1 MIFRAVIYAEDVV
14 KDLLDDSYM
23 PETSRSISD
32 YGVFYTQKN
41 FYK

>member
-14 KDLLDDSYM
+14 EDDSYM

-32 YGVFYTQKN
+32 HGVFYAQKN